1 MEMDLKKLPTEMD
14 SDALW
19 NVAKALGGQNV
30 GQEIMEDCSIKD
42 VKHVVEVLACLLV
55 LEDLKPG
62 LFLHTFHALVPGFI
76 KERNRLE
83 LAAAAQRAADRD
95 GFGKEWAE
103 AIRAGSTP
111 RKKGYVAAM
120 TLVHQAATGSD
131 INAAAAAVADHFGID
146 PESVLRA
153 VRRYKKKT

>member
-19 NVAKALGGQNV
+19 NVMKALGGQNV
-30 GQEIMEDCSIKD
+30 GQEIMGCSIKD
-42 VKHVVEVLACLLV
+42 VKHAVEILECLLV

-83 LAAAAQRAADRD
+83 LATAAQRAADRD

-120 TLVHQAATGSD
+120 TLVYQAATGSD
-131 INAAAAAVADHFGID
+131 INAAAAAAADHFGID
-146 PESVLRA
+146 PESALKA

>member
-1 MEMDLKKLPTEMD
+1 MKTLAQFRELLQTLHLQLVVVTKEELPNLFERRD
-14 SDALW
+14 QRRC
-19 NVAKALGGQNV
+19 LGERRV
-30 GQEIMEDCSIKD
+30 F
-42 VKHVVEVLACLLV
+42 
-55 LEDLKPG
+55 G
-62 LFLHTFHALVPGFI
+62 LPDFI

-83 LAAAAQRAADRD
+83 LATAAQRAADRD

-111 RKKGYVAAM
+111 GKKGYVAAM

-131 INAAAAAVADHFGID
+131 INAAAAAAADHFGID
-146 PESVLRA
+146 SESVLRA